1 MQPPRSDALV
11 LFGATGDLSHKKI
24 FPALYAMVRRGTLN
38 EPVIGVALD
47 DWSVDK
53 LRKRARDGIEKA
65 VGKVDDKVFDKLA
78 GLMNYVSGD
87 YRDQSTF
94 EKLRDALGERGRPL
108 YYLAIPPS
116 MFEPVI
122 QGLEQAEA
130 AGNARLMV
138 EKPFGRDLASARW
151 LNRVLHLVFDEKAIF
166 RIDHFVG
173 KEAIQNLLYFRF
185 ANSWPEPIWN
195 RNHVESVQ
203 ITMAEDFGVD
213 GRGRFYDETGCIR
226 DVIENHLLNVMIFL
240 AMEAPA
246 GQDPDDL
253 IAEKL
258 KVIKAIRTL
267 TPDDVVRGQFEGYL
281 EEPGVHPESAVETF
295 AAVRFHI
302 DTWRWQ
308 GVPFYIRAGKCLP
321 VHATEVIVRLRPP
334 PLNVFDPIGPGE
346 GNYLRFRIGPEVA
359 IGIGSRRKAAGDAMV
374 GEQVELSALDE
385 GKDDMEPYER
395 LIGDA
400 MNGDD
405 ELFTSQIASEAA
417 WRIVDPIVGDVVPV
431 HTYGKGTWGPEKQ
444 MKGFSPPSG
453 WVDPK
458 K

>member
-1 MQPPRSDALV
+1 M
-11 LFGATGDLSHKKI
+11 TGTSTS
-24 FPALYAMVRRGTLN
+24 FA
-38 EPVIGVALD
+38 
-47 DWSVDK
+47 S
-53 LRKRARDGIEKA
+53 RARDGIEKA
-65 VGKVDDKVFDKLA
+65 VGKVDEKVFDKLA
-78 GLMNYVSGD
+78 GLMKYVSGD
-87 YRDQSTF
+87 YRDQATF
-94 EKLRDALGERGRPL
+94 EKLKEALDGKSRPL

-203 ITMAEDFGVD
+203 ITMAEDFGVE

-246 GQDPDDL
+246 GHNPDDL

-267 TPDDVVRGQFEGYL
+267 TPEDVVRGQFEGYL
-281 EEPGVHPESAVETF
+281 DEPGVHPGIDRRDLCRGALPCRHLALAGRALLHSGRQVPAGPCHRGASSAC
-295 AAVRFHI
+295 A
-302 DTWRWQ
+302 
-308 GVPFYIRAGKCLP
+308 
-321 VHATEVIVRLRPP
+321 
-334 PLNVFDPIGPGE
+334 
-346 GNYLRFRIGPEVA
+346 
-359 IGIGSRRKAAGDAMV
+359 RRR
-374 GEQVELSALDE
+374 S
-385 GKDDMEPYER
+385 
-395 LIGDA
+395 
-400 MNGDD
+400 
-405 ELFTSQIASEAA
+405 TSSI
-417 WRIVDPIVGDVVPV
+417 P
-431 HTYGKGTWGPEKQ
+431 
-444 MKGFSPPSG
+444 
-453 WVDPK
+453 
-458 K
+458 